1 MAKNITI
8 LYSTYPPI
16 NINKLILKINR
27 YKKKINRWALG
38 KSKSICVAKDT
49 INKTKRQPSEW
60 ENIFAKEANDKGFI
74 FKICKQLMHSISKA
88 QTTQ

>member
-8 LYSTYPPI
+8 LYSNYPPI

-27 YKKKINRWALG
+27 WALS
-38 KSKSICVAKDT
+38 KCKSICVAKDT

-74 FKICKQLMHSISKA
+74 FKIYKQLMQLNIKSTNNPMIK
-88 QTTQ
+88 